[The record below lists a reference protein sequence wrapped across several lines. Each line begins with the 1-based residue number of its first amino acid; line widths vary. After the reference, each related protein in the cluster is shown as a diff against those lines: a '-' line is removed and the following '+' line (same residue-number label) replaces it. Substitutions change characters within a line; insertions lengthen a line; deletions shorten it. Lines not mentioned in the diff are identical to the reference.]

1 MTVTSTEVADLDYIA
16 TMEMDGWAVR
26 QMILHPNYQDLDA
39 GEAIEFVVVFEKDV
53 TNDRWR
59 KQDRRNHSGAAF
71 VSSKGASL

>member
-1 MTVTSTEVADLDYIA
+1 MTVTSTEVSTLDYIT

-26 QMILHPNYQDLDA
+26 HILPSPNNPDLEP
-39 GEAIEFVVVFEKDV
+39 GEDLEFVVVFEKDV